1 MARSYLTLRAP
12 LRGDPA
18 RLHKCERRGQYWK
31 VTLIER
37 YGADENLVDR
47 QLQLALRSTAV
58 APIARGHPRNSCTSE
73 RWVRPQRLAED
84 VV

>member
-1 MARSYLTLRAP
+1 M
-12 LRGDPA
+12 
-18 RLHKCERRGQYWK
+18 EWRGQYWK
-31 VTLIER
+31 MTLIER

-47 QLQLALRSTAV
+47 QLQLALRRRLLRRSRV
-58 APIARGHPRNSCTSE
+58 GHPRNSCTSE